1 MKKIILSL
9 AVLGMLS
16 GCYKDKGSYD
26 YHLGNMNEIKKV
38 SFIPA
43 AVLTIDGNT
52 VELQQPLTQDQTN
65 GHVEVQLEQTLSNNF
80 DNLEFFW
87 YVSHKEGKETIKDT
101 LRTRGYLDVPLALGK
116 ETKYNVLLEIKD
128 NTTSL
133 SKFESVTIHT
143 RPIFKNSL
151 FVLHGQTGHAQLG
164 NVETIGTETKV
175 RTDAYAVTHPDATET
190 PFKNAAGLI
199 YGAYLINNVTPT
211 TRLAAL
217 HNDGKSQ
224 VYNPYGLDDVL
235 WANYTLPINNKDM
248 RPFTYRSYFA
258 AGNSGNETDYRCVLS
273 TDGRFYWS
281 RHMIAFKVPGEISN
295 NPNHLTDYFVTAG
308 TMTPNYI
315 VLWDQKN
322 NRFICVSTQED
333 YYNFYNEEKA
343 GDPNFKLFNP
353 VLDTYTDFK
362 TLESQGISP
371 KGKEALYAFIQYK
384 NNYEDS
390 KPSFIFKDKNADN
403 YYLYELTSLGNGKEN
418 RITQSELFRNNNKKD
433 NNEGEPLFS
442 ITGRKLKN
450 FKPNKGVYTILYSTE
465 YISNYLFY
473 AEGGNLYRYNTTNEE
488 KSLLYQAPEGWT
500 INILK
505 LRTTDTSNFMGE
517 DDDNLRQY
525 ISIGMN
531 KDKEGAVA
539 EIKLTTSGDI
549 DERFQ
554 SEVYTQDDDGNK
566 FGNIMDLLFAHEY
579 MYHVKEYK

>member
-1 MKKIILSL
+1 
-9 AVLGMLS
+9 
-16 GCYKDKGSYD
+16 
-26 YHLGNMNEIKKV
+26 
-38 SFIPA
+38 
-43 AVLTIDGNT
+43 
-52 VELQQPLTQDQTN
+52 
-65 GHVEVQLEQTLSNNF
+65 
-80 DNLEFFW
+80 
-87 YVSHKEGKETIKDT
+87 
-101 LRTRGYLDVPLALGK
+101 
-116 ETKYNVLLEIKD
+116 
-128 NTTSL
+128 
-133 SKFESVTIHT
+133 
-143 RPIFKNSL
+143 
-151 FVLHGQTGHAQLG
+151 
-164 NVETIGTETKV
+164 
-175 RTDAYAVTHPDATET
+175 
-190 PFKNAAGLI
+190 
-199 YGAYLINNVTPT
+199 
-211 TRLAAL
+211 
-217 HNDGKSQ
+217 
-224 VYNPYGLDDVL
+224 
-235 WANYTLPINNKDM
+235 
-248 RPFTYRSYFA
+248 
-258 AGNSGNETDYRCVLS
+258 
-273 TDGRFYWS
+273 
-281 RHMIAFKVPGEISN
+281 MIAFKVPGEISN

-333 YYNFYNEEKA
+333 YYNFHNEEKA